1 MTSRK
6 DTVTISI
13 QDLISNEEEDIE
25 RVDFELLSKKFS
37 VPLYQLMKYCK
48 VLKNNNNNNDL
59 QNTISDISR
68 KLVRCQ
74 QDGNLKERSINL
86 FFDFLEERV
95 VTISSDE
102 YWDLCR
108 LSKIFEIRLLEKFL
122 KQYSNMKSEDIDFQ
136 INLINEYERVRIG
149 KNDSETDDEIF
160 FRNEY
165 ISSIEKNFK
174 GKLDEC
180 FLRANFCELPTA
192 TVYRLLELNQ
202 GERVSADLLY
212 EFISKSKED
221 RFPLLSFLK
230 LQEMS
235 EPKLEKL
242 FHDYSKSSETMKNKY
257 SQYLIC
263 DLVYIQQ
270 ISEEKKSHERRIIN
284 LEKDK
289 KRIEGICAQIT
300 TENDQ
305 HKKHIEKM
313 SEEKQSLERRIIY
326 LEKDKKRIESRC
338 DQIIIENDQHKKH
351 IEKMSEE
358 QKCILSRLDA
368 IMRENKEL
376 KGENEKKM
384 NKKQGR
390 KNQIEIVK
398 TFLHRFENS
407 EGNKLTGIYQ

>member
-1 MTSRK
+1 M
-6 DTVTISI
+6 
-13 QDLISNEEEDIE
+13 
-25 RVDFELLSKKFS
+25 
-37 VPLYQLMKYCK
+37 
-48 VLKNNNNNNDL
+48 
-59 QNTISDISR
+59 
-68 KLVRCQ
+68 
-74 QDGNLKERSINL
+74 
-86 FFDFLEERV
+86 
-95 VTISSDE
+95 
-102 YWDLCR
+102 
-108 LSKIFEIRLLEKFL
+108 
-122 KQYSNMKSEDIDFQ
+122 
-136 INLINEYERVRIG
+136 
-149 KNDSETDDEIF
+149 
-160 FRNEY
+160 
-165 ISSIEKNFK
+165 
-174 GKLDEC
+174 
-180 FLRANFCELPTA
+180 RANFCELPTA